1 MRVGQLGILL
11 VTHGPLA
18 PEMLAAAE
26 RILGRELPAFQA
38 LSLDWSEGWEEARA
52 RVEASLAAFP
62 PEVDGFLVLTDLYG
76 DTPSRAAA
84 GLGIAGQVEIVTG
97 VNLPMVVRLGCA
109 DLAGRDV
116 AEVARWIEEKG
127 RQSIRRAT
135 PAEAGPPSSP
145 CADPPDRGERR

>member
-1 MRVGQLGILL
+1 MGRLGILL

-26 RILGRELPAFQA
+26 RILGRRLEAFQA

-52 RVEASLAAFP
+52 RVGASLAAFP
-62 PEVDGFLVLTDLYG
+62 PEVNGFLVLTDLYG
-76 DTPSRAAA
+76 DTPSRAAT
-84 GLGIAGQVEIVTG
+84 GLGRAGEVEIVTG
-97 VNLPMVVRLGCA
+97 VNLPMVVRLGCT

-135 PAEAGPPSSP
+135 PAEAGRPATP
-145 CADPPDRGERR
+145 CADPPAGEESR

>member
-1 MRVGQLGILL
+1 MGRLGVLI

-26 RILGRELPAFQA
+26 RILGRSLAAFQA

-52 RVEASLAAFP
+52 RVEACLAAFP
-62 PEVDGFLVLTDLYG
+62 PDVEGHLVLTDLFG

-84 GLGIAGQVEIVTG
+84 GLGRAGEVEIVTG

-109 DLAGRDV
+109 DLTGRDV
-116 AEVARWIEEKG
+116 AEVARWIAEKG

-135 PAEAGPPSSP
+135 PGPGEPPPDP
-145 CADPPDRGERR
+145 CAEPPGPRSPR

>member
-1 MRVGQLGILL
+1 MERLGILL

-26 RILGRELPAFQA
+26 RILGRRLDGFQA
-38 LSLDWSEGWEEARA
+38 LSLDWSERWEEARA

-62 PEVDGFLVLTDLYG
+62 PEVRGFLVLTDLYG

-84 GLGIAGQVEIVTG
+84 GLGRAGQVEIVTG

-109 DLAGRDV
+109 ELGGRDV

-135 PAEAGPPSSP
+135 PAEADRPASP
-145 CADPPDRGERR
+145 CSDPPAGGEDR